1 MPIWRDENRGEKCIG
16 SLEELYAEIEKSVAA
31 GIMQSNPLK
40 ENGFVPGDY
49 SQENYDKID
58 LHRPYVDKIVLV
70 NEEGKPMYRESDLID
85 VWFDSGSMPYAQLHY
100 PFEGEMARG
109 TEAGPAMHSST
120 APTRDMST
128 PPKFYPADFINEG
141 VDQPV
146 DGSSP
151 CTPSLPWYSIA

>member
-40 ENGFVPGDY
+40 ENGFIPGDY

-70 NEEGKPMYRESDLID
+70 NVRLGHNLEL
-85 VWFDSGSMPYAQLHY
+85 V
-100 PFEGEMARG
+100 
-109 TEAGPAMHSST
+109 
-120 APTRDMST
+120 
-128 PPKFYPADFINEG
+128 
-141 VDQPV
+141 
-146 DGSSP
+146 P
-151 CTPSLPWYSIA
+151 CLTGRIL